1 MVNDMM
7 EKAKSGSKVAGL
19 VFAGLLSGLFVLI
32 VSVLDE
38 GMSPMAFLSLA
49 YAAAAAPVG
58 LFGIKRVIKIKSGT
72 FRKGILFGAQLTCTG
87 YLLIKSVPSTDP
99 ISLCGLYNLTF
110 IFIVPILIILR
121 ERVNF
126 LAGISTLMAVIA
138 QALIIDISLGDLKRL
153 GNIAIVILA
162 DVIYASYL
170 IGVDRLGRDEDTVQL
185 VFSQNLSAAAIS
197 FAGWIITRGYFPAPS
212 SLENVLSW
220 IGVILTGLLFILPA
234 GLLRI
239 SAQKYISVLE
249 TGLILSV
256 RVLILII
263 PAWLI
268 IQLSGVTGIT
278 LTNHRYVGCA
288 FLVIAVLLSNEKVQK
303 RLGYHDMDIGIRNVR
318 DGSTVIRMSLAGKV
332 ILAVL
337 SLSLITLLLG
347 TALTMVSIRSI
358 NQTVTADSEKDGLEA
373 SQTSMDML
381 LKDLESDLNK
391 RADDKAML
399 AEEKLSDY
407 AMDVLYAATYAQSLY
422 QHPDEYPARE
432 VEPVRAE
439 DEGRWTMR
447 RTLASR
453 DISYEDLQRD
463 CMLLGNMEDVFVPI
477 VENDP
482 QIATIYIATE
492 DGLMISY
499 DCDSGENGTAEK
511 GYYEYRKAGW
521 YQTGIK
527 SEAYAVTDPYADAY
541 GKGQVITFSAPV
553 KSPSGNALGCIG
565 IDLRIREIEEAI
577 VKYGIVS
584 PWQAVM
590 INPDGKVMAGGRG
603 ESSSEFSGTI
613 YDESVY
619 GALSL
624 VADQILQDRDGIFK
638 SGEGKDAVYVAC
650 APVDSVNWLLC
661 MEAPVSEVTES
672 AETIRETINANTENV
687 TESIREGALQNFR
700 NILVLTELILLAI
713 TISSEQMSKKIT
725 DPIRQL
731 EHDVN
736 VISTGNLKQRVEVSS
751 EDEIGSLAA
760 SFNNMADSLEKYI
773 ADVKEMTA
781 KEERMAADMA
791 LAKQIQA
798 AMLPKNFEEFTEGR
812 NFELHASMKPAKDV
826 GGDFYDFFMI
836 DDTHLALAIA
846 DVSGKGVPAALF
858 MARAMTSLRMR
869 SLAGGSLSQIMSD
882 VNDAMCERNDE
893 GLFVTIWMAVIDL
906 ETGRGMASNAGHEN
920 PVLRRAGGSY
930 RVVNYKHSIFIGAMQ
945 GMPFEEH
952 SFQLKAGD
960 SIFVYT
966 DGVAEA
972 KREEKLFGT
981 TRLTRTLNRD
991 PDADPAQVIRN
1002 VDEAILEFTAG
1013 EEQFDDIT
1021 MLCVKYLGPDSAE
1034 SPEKS

>member
-1 MVNDMM
+1 
-7 EKAKSGSKVAGL
+7 
-19 VFAGLLSGLFVLI
+19 
-32 VSVLDE
+32 
-38 GMSPMAFLSLA
+38 
-49 YAAAAAPVG
+49 
-58 LFGIKRVIKIKSGT
+58 
-72 FRKGILFGAQLTCTG
+72 
-87 YLLIKSVPSTDP
+87 
-99 ISLCGLYNLTF
+99 
-110 IFIVPILIILR
+110 
-121 ERVNF
+121 
-126 LAGISTLMAVIA
+126 
-138 QALIIDISLGDLKRL
+138 
-153 GNIAIVILA
+153 
-162 DVIYASYL
+162 
-170 IGVDRLGRDEDTVQL
+170 
-185 VFSQNLSAAAIS
+185 
-197 FAGWIITRGYFPAPS
+197 
-212 SLENVLSW
+212 
-220 IGVILTGLLFILPA
+220 
-234 GLLRI
+234 
-239 SAQKYISVLE
+239 
-249 TGLILSV
+249 
-256 RVLILII
+256 
-263 PAWLI
+263 
-268 IQLSGVTGIT
+268 
-278 LTNHRYVGCA
+278 
-288 FLVIAVLLSNEKVQK
+288 
-303 RLGYHDMDIGIRNVR
+303 
-318 DGSTVIRMSLAGKV
+318 
-332 ILAVL
+332 
-337 SLSLITLLLG
+337 
-347 TALTMVSIRSI
+347 
-358 NQTVTADSEKDGLEA
+358 
-373 SQTSMDML
+373 
-381 LKDLESDLNK
+381 
-391 RADDKAML
+391 
-399 AEEKLSDY
+399 
-407 AMDVLYAATYAQSLY
+407 
-422 QHPDEYPARE
+422 
-432 VEPVRAE
+432 
-439 DEGRWTMR
+439 
-447 RTLASR
+447 
-453 DISYEDLQRD
+453 
-463 CMLLGNMEDVFVPI
+463 
-477 VENDP
+477 
-482 QIATIYIATE
+482 
-492 DGLMISY
+492 
-499 DCDSGENGTAEK
+499 
-511 GYYEYRKAGW
+511 
-521 YQTGIK
+521 
-527 SEAYAVTDPYADAY
+527 
-541 GKGQVITFSAPV
+541 
-553 KSPSGNALGCIG
+553 
-565 IDLRIREIEEAI
+565 
-577 VKYGIVS
+577 
-584 PWQAVM
+584 
-590 INPDGKVMAGGRG
+590 
-603 ESSSEFSGTI
+603 
-613 YDESVY
+613 
-619 GALSL
+619 
-624 VADQILQDRDGIFK
+624 
-638 SGEGKDAVYVAC
+638 
-650 APVDSVNWLLC
+650 
-661 MEAPVSEVTES
+661 VTES

-906 ETGRGMASNAGHEN
+906 ETGRGLASNAGHEN

-991 PDADPAQVIRN
+991 PDADPVQVIRN